1 MKKSKNQMSRRL
13 LTVTMSSVL
22 MLSLASCSNSDNHA
36 KFNESETYATSGS
49 YTVTTGE
56 LWNELKWSASD
67 ILESQIENVVLDSQI
82 NKITKVMKNDY
93 SKLSAEEKELF
104 ADENEYKQL
113 YEEYNSRLI
122 DYVVQDIY
130 NLEYKNEAFW
140 ESVDKLTTKTK
151 TVSEAKYIDELLT
164 NYRLEY
170 IGNEKVEDLVKNGNK
185 DNTAGYLK
193 LALNLT
199 DLYYRLN

>member
-1 MKKSKNQMSRRL
+1 MKKVIKKGVILMKKSKNQMSRRL

-67 ILESQIENVVLDSQI
+67 ILESQIENVVLNSQI

-151 TVSEAKYIDELLT
+151 TVSEAKYIDELFLS
-164 NYRLEY
+164 EY
-170 IGNEKVEDLVKNGNK
+170 I
-185 DNTAGYLK
+185 
-193 LALNLT
+193 LNISLISS
-199 DLYYRLN
+199 LGAI

>member
-36 KFNESETYATSGS
+36 KFNENETYATSGS

-93 SKLSAEEKELF
+93 SKLSAEE
-104 ADENEYKQL
+104 NRL
-113 YEEYNSRLI
+113 YHVRKMYDSIINKSLDALGI
-122 DYVVQDIY
+122 T
-130 NLEYKNEAFW
+130 NEA
-140 ESVDKLTTKTK
+140 E
-151 TVSEAKYIDELLT
+151 
-164 NYRLEY
+164 
-170 IGNEKVEDLVKNGNK
+170 
-185 DNTAGYLK
+185 
-193 LALNLT
+193 
-199 DLYYRLN
+199 

>member
-122 DYVVQDIY
+122 LSLIH
-130 NLEYKNEAFW
+130 
-140 ESVDKLTTKTK
+140 
-151 TVSEAKYIDELLT
+151 I
-164 NYRLEY
+164 
-170 IGNEKVEDLVKNGNK
+170 
-185 DNTAGYLK
+185 
-193 LALNLT
+193 
-199 DLYYRLN
+199 